1 VVIDVRQIDSPVGPL
16 TLAVRDARL
25 CMLRF
30 GHDTETAAAVLRRWY
45 PESAL
50 LVGNGSSAMAARLD
64 AYFAGQ
70 TAALNEI
77 PVEMNGTPFQRRVW
91 EALRAIPAGT
101 TVSYGEVA
109 RRIDAPSAVRAVGAA
124 NGANPVAI
132 VVPCHRVIGGSG
144 RLTGYGGGLERK
156 QWLLRHEQG
165 ATLF

>member
-30 GHDTETAAAVLRRWY
+30 GHDPEAAAAVLRRWY

-50 LVGNGSSAMAARLD
+50 LGGNGSSAMASRLA
-64 AYFAGQ
+64 AYFAGE
-70 TAALNEI
+70 TAALKEI
-77 PVEMNGTPFQRRVW
+77 RVEMNGTPFQRRVW
-91 EALRAIPAGT
+91 ETLRAIPAGT

-132 VVPCHRVIGGSG
+132 VVPCHRVIGGCG